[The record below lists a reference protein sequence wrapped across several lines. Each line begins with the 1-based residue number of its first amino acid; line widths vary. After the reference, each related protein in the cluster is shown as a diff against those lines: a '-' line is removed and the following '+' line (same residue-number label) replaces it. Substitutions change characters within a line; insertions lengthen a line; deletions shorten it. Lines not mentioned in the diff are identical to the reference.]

1 MIATKNLSYS
11 YPGGESFVFPDIEC
25 KGEELLLV
33 LGKSGVGKTTLLHLL
48 GGLITTSKGEIQI
61 GNQIIQQLSGKKMD
75 TFRGKNIGII
85 FQNNHFVQALNVI
98 ENLELAQTL
107 AGNPVNRKMIMELL
121 ERLHIG
127 HKTHSEIHHLSQGER
142 QRVAIARAMVNHPA
156 VILADEPT
164 SALDDNNTFEV
175 VNLLHEQARQVGS
188 ALIIV
193 THDTRLKEIIPN
205 QIILH

>member
-107 AGNPVNRKMIMELL
+107 AGNPENRKMIMELL

-127 HKTHSEIHHLSQGER
+127 HKTYSEIHHLSQGER

>member
-1 MIATKNLSYS
+1 MIATRNLTYS

-25 KGEELLLV
+25 KEKELLLI

-48 GGLITTSKGEIQI
+48 GGLITTLQGEIMI
-61 GNQIIQQLSGKKMD
+61 GNQSIQKLSGKKMD

-85 FQNNHFVQALNVI
+85 FQNNHFVQALNVL

-107 AGNPVNRKMIMELL
+107 AGNPVDRKMIMNFL
-121 ERLHIG
+121 ERLNIG
-127 HKTHSEIHHLSQGER
+127 QKAKSEIHHLSQGER

-156 VILADEPT
+156 LILADEPT
-164 SALDDNNTFEV
+164 SALDDNNTYEV
-175 VNLLHEQARQVGS
+175 VKLLHEQAKQVGS

-205 QIILH
+205 QIILN

>member
-1 MIATKNLSYS
+1 MQHDCNKNLSYS

-33 LGKSGVGKTTLLHLL
+33 LGKSGVGKQPLLHLL

-107 AGNPVNRKMIMELL
+107 AGNPVNRK
-121 ERLHIG
+121 
-127 HKTHSEIHHLSQGER
+127 
-142 QRVAIARAMVNHPA
+142 
-156 VILADEPT
+156 
-164 SALDDNNTFEV
+164 
-175 VNLLHEQARQVGS
+175 
-188 ALIIV
+188 
-193 THDTRLKEIIPN
+193 
-205 QIILH
+205 